1 MRRADGHKE
10 RDGELRGIVPGPV
23 SHVDSHP
30 VQRDARVFPVGGRD
44 GREDGRRDFHAGERR
59 WIQPLEDVRGIQP
72 RCAKD
77 LKRHPGAAADGDVRT
92 LEQAEAGIMKG
103 ALEIGHVWRRF
114 DPGETR
120 LVV

>member
-1 MRRADGHKE
+1 MHQWAMRRLILLQQV
-10 RDGELRGIVPGPV
+10 LRPHCAEAYEIGVPRPPSRG
-23 SHVDSHP
+23 
-30 VQRDARVFPVGGRD
+30 
-44 GREDGRRDFHAGERR
+44 GERR
-59 WIQPLEDVRGIQP
+59 WIQPLEDLRGIQP

-92 LEQAEAGIMKG
+92 LEKAEAGIMKG